1 MGQRL
6 IKENTAVDRA
16 TYTLPNKHYIPV
28 DMKYIGIDN
37 TSPFQSPASLL
48 GKRQCANVIVIQGR
62 GGGVRAG
69 FGSKVRTRQKKG
81 DDESNDIIFS
91 SRFVL
96 AA

>member
-37 TSPFQSPASLL
+37 TSPFQSPASFL
-48 GKRQCANVIVIQGR
+48 GKHQSANVMIKGPR
-62 GGGVRAG
+62 GGVRAG
-69 FGSKVRTRQKKG
+69 FGSKVRMRDKRRGVTVMMT
-81 DDESNDIIFS
+81 S
-91 SRFVL
+91 L
-96 AA
+96 